1 MVSADFCL
9 YHYSICRIGRFFVFA
24 KLDKWDQFEK
34 AVQGRIMDI
43 QIFLGLRTQ
52 AGRKQWST
60 TAQKVFEWKMSNTA
74 IALPS
79 KKVLEIAICKV
90 EESGSGAPS
99 KDGGDDDAPA
109 RKKRCLGAGSLQEG
123 EKKEKKDLKE
133 KKEKKD
139 KKGKKAKGEKV
150 VR

>member
-24 KLDKWDQFEK
+24 QLDKWDQFEK
-34 AVQGRIMDI
+34 AVQGRIIDI

-79 KKVLEIAICKV
+79 KKDLETAKSKA

-123 EKKEKKDLKE
+123 EKKEKKDIKE